1 LPLSFFN
8 RYIAAVIFVS
18 LGLMDSP
25 FVMLLTKQA
34 VLCPLAHER
43 PALQVAMSSKCGLE
57 AVDEVDEI
65 SSEGDVDSLMEQ
77 VAELAKVQKRLF
89 DRFVKR
95 AVAVT

>member
-1 LPLSFFN
+1 MN
-8 RYIAAVIFVS
+8 N
-18 LGLMDSP
+18 P
-25 FVMLLTKQA
+25 FVLLLSKKA
-34 VLCPLAHER
+34 VLCPLVHER
-43 PALQVAMSSKCGLE
+43 PALQVAMSSRCGLE

-95 AVAVT
+95 AVTVAVT